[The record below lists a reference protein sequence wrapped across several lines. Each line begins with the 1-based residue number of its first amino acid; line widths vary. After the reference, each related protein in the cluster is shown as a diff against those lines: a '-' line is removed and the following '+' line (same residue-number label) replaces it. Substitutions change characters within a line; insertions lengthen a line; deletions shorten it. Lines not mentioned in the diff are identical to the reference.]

1 MKGKLIII
9 EGIDGSGKA
18 TQTKKLVE
26 RLKFEGREVETFSFP
41 RHGQKFFGVLVD
53 QYLNNEFGDAAE
65 LDPRISSLFFAC
77 DRFEVKEM
85 LDKWLESGKTVILDR
100 YATSNMGHQL
110 SKIDN
115 PEEKD
120 KFLDWLIELE
130 FKTFK
135 IPEPDMVIFLDVD
148 IPTVIHLIEQRSQ
161 AGKEYIKGKK
171 DGLENNLEHLQKARD
186 TYRYLAGKFDY
197 WHIIDCVE
205 NGQLLP
211 IEKIHEK
218 IWEKIKKQ
226 NNPTH

>member
-1 MKGKLIII
+1 MHGKLIII

-26 RLKFEGREVETFSFP
+26 RLRSSGVDVETFSFP

-53 QYLNNEFGDAAE
+53 QYLNNEFGDAAT
-65 LDPRISSLFFAC
+65 LDPRIASLFFAC
-77 DRFEVKEM
+77 DRFEAKDM
-85 LDKWLESGKTVILDR
+85 LDKWLESGKTVVLDR

-110 SKIDN
+110 SKIGDLSK
-115 PEEKD
+115 KD
-120 KFLDWLIELE
+120 ELLAWLVELE

-135 IPEPDMVIFLDVD
+135 IPEPDTVIFLDVD
-148 IPTVIHLIEQRSQ
+148 VPTVTRLMEQRSQ
-161 AGKEYIKGKK
+161 VGKEYIKGKK
-171 DGLENNLEHLQKARD
+171 DGLENNLDHLQKARD

-197 WHIIDCVE
+197 WHIVDCVE

-218 IWEKIKKQ
+218 IWEKINKKI
-226 NNPTH
+226 